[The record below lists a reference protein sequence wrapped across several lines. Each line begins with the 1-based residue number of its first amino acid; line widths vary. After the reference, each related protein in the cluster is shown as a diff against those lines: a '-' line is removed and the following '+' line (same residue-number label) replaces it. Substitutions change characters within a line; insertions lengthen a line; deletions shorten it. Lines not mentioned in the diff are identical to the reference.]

1 MDSASGIPAG
11 RRLFAGLDIGSSA
24 VKAVLLDGSAAVAG
38 HAVEPSGAD
47 LRAAASKALDDAA
60 RAAGLDASSFVRLAA
75 TGYGRSC
82 WTEAW
87 ARKTEISCHARGSY
101 HHVPRAH
108 TLVDIGGQDAK
119 IIRIDARGR
128 RPGFKMNRQCA
139 AGTGAFLEEA
149 ARRLRIELEDLDG
162 LAGGATQDIEIGSF
176 CTVFT
181 ATEILHLIRRNVD
194 VRNIVKG
201 LFGAV
206 VQRTLEMAPVEGEI
220 VMTGG
225 VVAHHPY
232 LVRMFEEKIGR
243 PVIVPPLAQWTG
255 ALGAALF
262 ALEAGEGRDA

>member
-1 MDSASGIPAG
+1 MASSSGNA
-11 RRLFAGLDIGSSA
+11 AGLDIGSSA
-24 VKAVLLDGSAAVAG
+24 VKAVLLDEDGVVAG
-38 HAVEPSGAD
+38 HAVELSGAD
-47 LRAAASKALDDAA
+47 LRAAAAKALENAA
-60 RAAGLDASSFVRLAA
+60 RAAALDAPRFARLVA

-82 WTEAW
+82 WKEAG
-87 ARKTEISCHARGSY
+87 ASKTEISCHAKGSY
-101 HHVPRAH
+101 RYVPRAH

-128 RPGFKMNRQCA
+128 RPGFKMNRRCA

-149 ARRLRIELEDLDG
+149 ARRLRVAMEDLDA
-162 LAGGATQDIEIGSF
+162 LAAGATKEIEIGSF

-194 VRNIVKG
+194 VKDIVKG

-206 VQRTLEMAPVEGEI
+206 VQRTLEMAPLEGEI

-225 VVAHHPY
+225 VAAHHPY

-243 PVIVPPLAQWTG
+243 PVLVPPLAQGTG

-262 ALEAGEGRDA
+262 ALEAAEGRDA